1 MQGAGCA
8 WGCAKALL
16 CKVQCKV
23 LGTMQ
28 RPCCAKSCASV
39 RHHAKALLCKVQV
52 LCKVPCKGVAVQG
65 AVQSARCYA
74 KPWLCKELALCKS
87 PAMQDVVQGAR
98 VVQGALQSTGCCARS
113 WGDARSRA
121 TCKMQCKGLA
131 VQGAVQSASLHA
143 KALLCKML
151 GEVSGACK
159 VFCKVPEPCK
169 GLQLCKVL
177 CKLPCKVQA
186 LVQGLC
192 CTRDCVR
199 CQSCARCS
207 AKR

>member
-1 MQGAGCA
+1 MLKREDLNPKIRPLDLQ
-8 WGCAKALL
+8 KAT
-16 CKVQCKV
+16 
-23 LGTMQ
+23 LGTI
-28 RPCCAKSCASV
+28 PLL
-39 RHHAKALLCKVQV
+39 RHKVFTNGIHYLNLAFQV
-52 LCKVPCKGVAVQG
+52 SGVSG
-65 AVQSARCYA
+65 EDLGYLS
-74 KPWLCKELALCKS
+74 
-87 PAMQDVVQGAR
+87 
-98 VVQGALQSTGCCARS
+98 
-113 WGDARSRA
+113 
-121 TCKMQCKGLA
+121 
-131 VQGAVQSASLHA
+131 
-143 KALLCKML
+143 LLCKML